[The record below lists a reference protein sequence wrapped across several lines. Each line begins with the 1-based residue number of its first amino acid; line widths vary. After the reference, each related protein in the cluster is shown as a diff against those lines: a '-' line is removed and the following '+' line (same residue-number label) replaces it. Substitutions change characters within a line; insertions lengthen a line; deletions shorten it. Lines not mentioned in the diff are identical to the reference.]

1 MLKHVGKHNDKKVV
15 IVFRE
20 VPNEEHMCLVVYS
33 DLLNR
38 LIHDELMSTVEGAVA
53 QSTPDLADVLFRTT
67 MADGRNLLTALHA
80 EQFMKKV
87 PTNQVLVTPTS
98 KSSVRLDELNGI
110 LKEMAQ
116 GEQAVKRLAD
126 LDKNAGMVTKQRTN
140 EVREVG
146 APANTRAGAVA
157 VPTGTDSVLTDAD
170 LAKQL
175 LDQSVSMK
183 AQAEQLLAEAKR
195 LEQEAKTLK
204 PTNVKRTTKKTT
216 KKQAA

>member
-1 MLKHVGKHNDKKVV
+1 MIKHVGKHNDKKVI

-33 DLLNR
+33 DLLSR
-38 LIHDELMSTVEGAVA
+38 LIHDELMSAVEGVVA

-98 KSSVRLDELNGI
+98 KSSVRLDELNSI

-116 GEQAVKRLAD
+116 GEQAVKRLED
-126 LDKNAGMVTKQRTN
+126 LDKNAGMVTKRAK
-140 EVREVG
+140 ESREVG
-146 APANTRAGAVA
+146 APVNTRAGAVD
-157 VPTGTDSVLTDAD
+157 VPASTDGVLTDAD